1 MTYWKLY
8 LGRRTFFSGTSVS
21 TLGTYSHHCHL
32 HSWPIQGLWSP
43 VEVSIWVLWIGR
55 IWWKL
60 QSHNSILKMYFL
72 ACAYWVVLIT
82 DQFWI
87 KWFFGKKVIFW
98 PKKAFFGKK
107 WLFDPLDSA
116 GQQSCFRTFCLGANF
131 LPFYEKK
138 NSGTF
143 RQNISDQFFHFYPH
157 IFGHISW
164 ILVNK

>member
-1 MTYWKLY
+1 MERSCCAVMCYDVNAQLFVQWFWRAATQGHWWELQ
-8 LGRRTFFSGTSVS
+8 
-21 TLGTYSHHCHL
+21 TLSNDNINWIY
-32 HSWPIQGLWSP
+32 
-43 VEVSIWVLWIGR
+43 IGR

-107 WLFDPLDSA
+107 WLFDPLHSTA
-116 GQQSCFRTFCLGANF
+116 QQSCFRTFCLGANF

>member
-1 MTYWKLY
+1 MFCVHITHRGLLTASTGIRWKNSLPLKWQFY
-8 LGRRTFFSGTSVS
+8 QVWCVIRCNALSVS
-21 TLGTYSHHCHL
+21 TYL
-32 HSWPIQGLWSP
+32 
-43 VEVSIWVLWIGR
+43 GR

-60 QSHNSILKMYFL
+60 QSHNSIFKMYFL

>member
-1 MTYWKLY
+1 MASPLKETRVASLDHAGA
-8 LGRRTFFSGTSVS
+8 L
-21 TLGTYSHHCHL
+21 
-32 HSWPIQGLWSP
+32 SWL
-43 VEVSIWVLWIGR
+43 GR